1 MLFHLFLDDTISAMS
16 PEPTQSAV
24 QSATKSSIAY
34 ADFDKL
40 DIRVGT
46 VIEASAPEWSAKL
59 IRYVVDFG
67 ETIGKRVLFSGIRK
81 WYAPED
87 LIGKQYCFVVNLEP
101 KKMGEEESQGMMIMA
116 DTEKG
121 PILTPFS
128 QPVPNGTGVR

>member
-1 MLFHLFLDDTISAMS
+1 MLFDPFLNGTISAMS

-24 QSATKSSIAY
+24 QSTTKSSITY

-40 DIRVGT
+40 DLRVGT

-101 KKMGEEESQGMMIMA
+101 KKMGEEESQGMMMMA
-116 DTEKG
+116 DTEER
-121 PILTPFS
+121 PILTPLS
-128 QPVPNGTGVR
+128 QPVPNGTVVR

>member
-1 MLFHLFLDDTISAMS
+1 MS